1 MKLALGIVGALIG
14 GVVGSLVFGLLANQ
28 GLYAMVLPGAAMGF
42 GCAAL
47 SKIESIP
54 LGIACA
60 VGALILGLG
69 LEWHFFPFI
78 ADNSLGHFIKN
89 IPNLRGMTMMMIALG
104 TGLAFWIGRG
114 SKSRSASV

>member
-1 MKLALGIVGALIG
+1 MKLALGIVG
-14 GVVGSLVFGLLANQ
+14 SLVFWLLANQ

-47 SKIESIP
+47 SKTESIP
-54 LGIACA
+54 LGIVCA
-60 VGALILGLG
+60 VGALVLSLG
-69 LEWHFFPFI
+69 LEWQFFPFV

-89 IPNLRGMTMMMIALG
+89 IPDLRGMTLMMIALG

-114 SKSRSASV
+114 SRSRSASA